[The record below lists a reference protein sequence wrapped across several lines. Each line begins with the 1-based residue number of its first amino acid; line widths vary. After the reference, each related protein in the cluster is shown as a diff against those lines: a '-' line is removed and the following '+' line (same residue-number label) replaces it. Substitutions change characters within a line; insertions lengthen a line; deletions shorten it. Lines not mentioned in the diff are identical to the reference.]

1 MVQAVAARTA
11 AAIRV
16 VDIFPSNVS
25 GTAAYFC
32 IRFGFLIGTL
42 ADSNDFLLIA
52 TIPMH
57 KPPRHCRGAD
67 FAPRVPPALRC
78 VLLKPRKVQGEDC
91 PAVARIGIGNNTQA
105 RNQGAIRNRRFGRA
119 EVPLRRAYSRIM
131 LFRFIGPGAASLALA
146 VTATLPLLAVACDE
160 PTARPTAPHA
170 EGDHSKIASKPGDV
184 KETKPPATGWNT
196 SGLSDAELSKR
207 LILRCHA
214 RPQLCAK
221 QPDEADPGP
230 PRDPASGKGPPQ

>member
-1 MVQAVAARTA
+1 MRFM
-11 AAIRV
+11 
-16 VDIFPSNVS
+16 DIFPSNVS
-25 GTAAYFC
+25 GTAAYFY
-32 IRFGFLIGTL
+32 IRFGFLIGTF
-42 ADSNDFLLIA
+42 ANSNDLLM
-52 TIPMH
+52 THYTMDQSLRQCP
-57 KPPRHCRGAD
+57 GAD
-67 FAPRVPPALRC
+67 LVPRMPPALRC
-78 VLLKPRKVQGEDC
+78 VLPKLRKVQCGDC

-131 LFRFIGPGAASLALA
+131 LFRFIGHGAASLALA

-160 PTARPTAPHA
+160 PAARPTAPHA
-170 EGDHSKIASKPGDV
+170 EGDRSRITSKPGDV

-221 QPDEADPGP
+221 QPNEADPGP
-230 PRDPASGKGPPQ
+230 PRDPASDKGPPQ

>member
-1 MVQAVAARTA
+1 
-11 AAIRV
+11 
-16 VDIFPSNVS
+16 
-25 GTAAYFC
+25 
-32 IRFGFLIGTL
+32 
-42 ADSNDFLLIA
+42 
-52 TIPMH
+52 
-57 KPPRHCRGAD
+57 
-67 FAPRVPPALRC
+67 
-78 VLLKPRKVQGEDC
+78 
-91 PAVARIGIGNNTQA
+91 
-105 RNQGAIRNRRFGRA
+105 
-119 EVPLRRAYSRIM
+119 M

-170 EGDHSKIASKPGDV
+170 EGDRSRIASKPGDV

-196 SGLSDAELSKR
+196 SGLSDAELAKR

-230 PRDPASGKGPPQ
+230 PRDPASDKGPPR